1 MIFNNVDEPAAE
13 GLKDS
18 RSVKERM
25 AAWGNNL
32 SLCIAL
38 IIICIVMGIT
48 SQYFWSWDNWMT
60 LLMSGAILIIR
71 ASGATPAMLT
81 AGMDIS
87 QNSVGAF
94 AGISIATLAYNFNL
108 PLGVC
113 LLLVILFG
121 VGLGAV
127 NATLISNLKIN
138 PLIATIGT
146 MMIFRGFAWAVN
158 EKTQIIKDPLLIDMG
173 RGRAFSIVNDLGND
187 KTEIVFPGVPYS
199 VIIALCIF
207 FVIFWLLKYTAFGRK
222 IYMIGGNENASYLS
236 GINVKRIKFVAYLI
250 SGTTAAYAGFLL
262 ACQVG
267 AALPQS
273 GAGTEMYPIAAIV
286 LGGLSLAGG
295 KGSMVGT
302 ILGCMILTVINNGLD
317 LNGVQ
322 SQRQLIVTGA
332 VLILAVLLD
341 VIRSGALKKQ

>member
-1 MIFNNVDEPAAE
+1 MTTKKTEAVAD
-13 GLKDS
+13 GLRDS
-18 RSVKERM
+18 RSLKEKVS
-25 AAWGNNL
+25 AWGNNL

-38 IIICIVMGIT
+38 VAICIVMGVI
-48 SQYFWSWDNWMT
+48 SEYFWSWDNWMT

-87 QNSVGAF
+87 QNATGAF
-94 AGISIATLAYNFNL
+94 AGISVATLAYAYDWSI
-108 PLGVC
+108 GVC
-113 LLLVILFG
+113 IIVVLVIG

-127 NATLISNLKIN
+127 NATLISVLKIN
-138 PLIATIGT
+138 ALIATIGT
-146 MMIFRGFAWAVN
+146 MMIFRGMAWAVN
-158 EKTQIIKDPLLIDMG
+158 EKTQIVKNPQLIDMG
-173 RGRAFSIVNDLGND
+173 RGRAFSVVDEA
-187 KTEIVFPGVPYS
+187 TEEMLFPGVPHS

-236 GINVKRIKFVAYLI
+236 GINVKRIKFIAYII

-273 GAGTEMYPIAAIV
+273 GAGTEMFPIAAIV

-317 LNGVQ
+317 LKGVQ

>member
-1 MIFNNVDEPAAE
+1 MFTNTDTDASAVQ
-13 GLKDS
+13 LKDS
-18 RSVKERM
+18 RSVKEKVS
-25 AAWGNNL
+25 AVGNNL
-32 SLCIAL
+32 SLCVAL
-38 IIICIVMGIT
+38 IAICVVMGIT

-87 QNSVGAF
+87 QNATGAF
-94 AGISIATLAYNFNL
+94 AGLAVATLAYNYDWSIGL
-108 PLGVC
+108 C
-113 LLLVILFG
+113 LVVVLLFG

-127 NATLISNLKIN
+127 NAVLVSNLKIN
-138 PLIATIGT
+138 ALIATIGT
-146 MMIFRGFAWAVN
+146 MMMFRGFAWAVN
-158 EKTQIIKDPLLIDMG
+158 EKTQIVKNPQLIDMG
-173 RGRAFSIVNDLGND
+173 RGRAFSVIDEA
-187 KTEIVFPGVPYS
+187 TEEMLFPGVPHS

-207 FVIFWLLKYTAFGRK
+207 FVIFWLLRYTAFGRK

-236 GINVKRIKFVAYLI
+236 GINVKRVKFIAYII

-262 ACQVG
+262 SCQVG